1 MRTQKAAGR
10 ASGGHGY
17 VAGVLL
23 VAGLLTLGAGVWAVA
38 APGSFADYTGFQ
50 PYNEHFVHDI
60 GAFQLGLGVTLLLAL
75 VWRDGP
81 ALALAGFLA
90 ANTAH
95 AFNHWIDRDL
105 GGHARDP
112 WVFLALS
119 LVLGVAL
126 VLRLRQLGGV
136 LGEVATTSSAAL
148 APFARQKT
156 ALLTTYRRDGTPVPT
171 PLSVA
176 VEADHAY
183 VRSWETAGKAKRLRH
198 TPQVELAPCTA
209 RGRVTGPALPALAQR
224 LGGAEARHAA
234 GLLGRKYPFL
244 QGVVVP
250 WGHRAMRYTTVH
262 YRLTPAGPPPAAAS
276 DEVTESWW
284 RPPGRAS

>member
-1 MRTQKAAGR
+1 MRTQSTQKRTER
-10 ASGGHGY
+10 ASGGRGY

-23 VAGLLTLGAGVWAVA
+23 VAGLLTLGAGAWAVA
-38 APGSFADYTGFQ
+38 AP
-50 PYNEHFVHDI
+50 

-90 ANTAH
+90 ANTVH
-95 AFNHWIDRDL
+95 AFNHLIDRDL
-105 GGHARDP
+105 GGHTRDP

-119 LVLGVAL
+119 LVLVVAL

-176 VEADHAY
+176 VEGGHAY
-183 VRSWETAGKAKRLRH
+183 VRSWETAGKAKRLRRRRAAW
-198 TPQVELAPCTA
+198 QELP
-209 RGRVTGPALPALAQR
+209 V
-224 LGGAEARHAA
+224 
-234 GLLGRKYPFL
+234 

-262 YRLTPAGPPPAAAS
+262 YRLTPVLRSMG
-276 DEVTESWW
+276 
-284 RPPGRAS
+284 